1 MISPV
6 YLAKLIE
13 ANWAKTAD
21 RLTAQVSQM
30 PTVENTTTEAGR
42 AA

>member
-13 ANWAKTAD
+13 DYQTRQAEHARVTQLDVRRDDA
-21 RLTAQVSQM
+21 TVS
-30 PTVENTTTEAGR
+30 R